1 MKTKTKKIFVSA
13 IFILL
18 LLNLVS
24 AVSIKSAETDT
35 LAPGTEGE
43 IRIELENNLN
53 DDAKDVSLKLEFTNL
68 PFNPIG
74 SSEESIDE
82 ISEGDEERFDFTIK
96 ASNDIKPGDYKIPY
110 TLTFKINNE
119 QKQSIGTIGV
129 TVKANPELSFSV
141 TTENPIIN
149 TQGKITLKIVNK
161 GFADA
166 KFVTVNIIPEG
177 FTLLSEK
184 EIYIGTIDSDDFE
197 TATLDVI
204 FKTKNPTLRA
214 VIEYKDFDNAVITK
228 NISLPIQVYT
238 QDEAIE
244 LGITKKSNAPL
255 YIGIVIALILA
266 WILYRII
273 RKQLRKSKNNK
284 LKER

>member
-1 MKTKTKKIFVSA
+1 MKTQTKT
-13 IFILL
+13 ILSLTISIIL
-18 LLNLVS
+18 LLNLAS
-24 AVSIKSAETDT
+24 AVSIKSAETDI
-35 LAPGTEGE
+35 LAPGEEGNM
-43 IRIELENNLN
+43 RIELENNLN

-68 PFNPIG
+68 PFNPVG

-119 QKQSIGTIGV
+119 QKQNTGTIGI

-149 TQGKITLKIVNK
+149 TQGKVILKIVNK

-166 KFVTVNIIPEG
+166 KFVTVKILPEG

-197 TATLDVI
+197 TATLDAI
-204 FKTKNPTLRA
+204 FKTKNSLLNA
-214 VIEYKDFDNAVITK
+214 VIEYKDFDNSVITK

-238 QDEAIE
+238 KDEAI
-244 LGITKKSNAPL
+244 
-255 YIGIVIALILA
+255 
-266 WILYRII
+266 
-273 RKQLRKSKNNK
+273 
-284 LKER
+284 

>member
-1 MKTKTKKIFVSA
+1 MKTQTKTIFALALSLI
-13 IFILL
+13 IFI
-18 LLNLVS
+18 NLAS

-35 LAPGTEGE
+35 LAPGEEGN

-53 DDAKDVSLKLEFTNL
+53 DDAKDVSLKLEFINL
-68 PFNPIG
+68 PFNPID
-74 SSEESIDE
+74 SSEQSIDE

-96 ASNDIKPGDYKIPY
+96 ASNDIVPGDYKIPY

-119 QKQSIGTIGV
+119 QKQNTGTIGV

-149 TQGKITLKIVNK
+149 TQGKIILKIVNK

-166 KFVTVNIIPEG
+166 KFVTVKILPEG

-204 FKTKNPTLRA
+204 FKTKNSLLNA

-228 NISLPIQVYT
+228 NIGLPIQVYT

-244 LGITKKSNAPL
+244 LGIAKKSNTPL
-255 YIGIVIALILA
+255 YIGVVITIILI

-273 RKQLRKSKNNK
+273 RKQVRKSKNNK